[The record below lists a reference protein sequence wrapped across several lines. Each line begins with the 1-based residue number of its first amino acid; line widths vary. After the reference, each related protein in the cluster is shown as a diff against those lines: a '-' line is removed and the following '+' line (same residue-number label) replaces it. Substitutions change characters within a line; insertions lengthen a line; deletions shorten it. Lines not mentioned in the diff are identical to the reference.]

1 MYIIRNFRTT
11 TEVSSLSESK
21 VTDNLFDLTTLL
33 IRTVVNYLVVD
44 TDGIVYYITISY
56 FQGASIT
63 SEPYYVSCL
72 VDLQS
77 LYSFVYM
84 RIPIVSNLCQLNL
97 YNVLC
102 HLYARFT
109 LTDYYLNSFFFAYE
123 TYKRVNCII
132 RTKPECPDAYFF
144 KTVLS
149 IHGRTTFY

>member
-56 FQGASIT
+56 FQEASIT
-63 SEPYYVSCL
+63 SEPYYVSRL
-72 VDLQS
+72 VDLKS

-84 RIPIVSNLCQLNL
+84 RIPIVSNLCQLNP

-102 HLYARFT
+102 RLYARFT
-109 LTDYYLNSFFFAYE
+109 LTDQ
-123 TYKRVNCII
+123 
-132 RTKPECPDAYFF
+132 
-144 KTVLS
+144 
-149 IHGRTTFY
+149 